1 MRTSKYFNVKNVELV
16 VETGIKDDK
25 FKESNLKSV
34 IEEVMSLVEKLQD
47 TEEYNKDIYY
57 LSNKE
62 HALIMLKEINDR
74 IKE

>member
-1 MRTSKYFNVKNVELV
+1 MRTSKYFNIKNADLMVQ
-16 VETGIKDDK
+16 TGIKNDK
-25 FKESNLKSV
+25 FKEATLKSA

-47 TEEYNKDIYY
+47 TEEYDKDIYY

-62 HALIMLKEINDR
+62 HALIILKEINDR

>member
-1 MRTSKYFNVKNVELV
+1 MRTSKYFNIKNVDLMV
-16 VETGIKDDK
+16 QTGIKNDK
-25 FKESNLKSV
+25 FKDTTLKSA

-47 TEEYNKDIYY
+47 TEEYDNDTYY

-62 HALIMLKEINDR
+62 HALIILKEINDR

>member
-1 MRTSKYFNVKNVELV
+1 MRTSKYFNIKNVDLMV
-16 VETGIKDDK
+16 QTGIKNDK
-25 FKESNLKSV
+25 FKDATLKSA

-47 TEEYNKDIYY
+47 TEEYDKDIYY

-62 HALIMLKEINDR
+62 RVLIMLKEINDR

>member
-25 FKESNLKSV
+25 FKEANLKSV
-34 IEEVMSLVEKLQD
+34 IEEVMSLVLKLQD
-47 TEEYNKDIYY
+47 TEEYDKDTYY

-62 HALIMLKEINDR
+62 RALIMLKEIDDR

>member
-1 MRTSKYFNVKNVELV
+1 MRTSKYFNIKNVDLIV
-16 VETGIKDDK
+16 QTGIKNDN
-25 FKESNLKSV
+25 FKDTTLKSA

-47 TEEYNKDIYY
+47 TEEYDKDIYY

-62 HALIMLKEINDR
+62 RALIMLKEINDR

>member
-1 MRTSKYFNVKNVELV
+1 MRTSKYFKIKNVDLMV
-16 VETGIKDDK
+16 QTGIKNDN
-25 FKESNLKSV
+25 FKDATLKSA

-47 TEEYNKDIYY
+47 TEEYDKDIYY

-62 HALIMLKEINDR
+62 RALIILKEINDS

>member
-1 MRTSKYFNVKNVELV
+1 MRTSKYFNIKNVDLM
-16 VETGIKDDK
+16 VETGIKNDK
-25 FKESNLKSV
+25 FKEATLKSV

-57 LSNKE
+57 LSNKK

>member
-1 MRTSKYFNVKNVELV
+1 MRTSKYFNIKNVDLMV
-16 VETGIKDDK
+16 QTGIKNDK
-25 FKESNLKSV
+25 FKDATLKSA

-47 TEEYNKDIYY
+47 TEEYDKDIYY

-62 HALIMLKEINDR
+62 RALIMLKEINDR

>member
-25 FKESNLKSV
+25 FKEAKLKSV

-47 TEEYNKDIYY
+47 TEEYDKDVYY

-62 HALIMLKEINDR
+62 HALLMLKEINDR

>member
-16 VETGIKDDK
+16 VETGIKEDK
-25 FKESNLKSV
+25 FKEATLKSV
-34 IEEVMSLVEKLQD
+34 IEEAMSLVLKLQD
-47 TEEYNKDIYY
+47 TEEYDKDIYY

-62 HALIMLKEINDR
+62 RALIMLKEIDDR

>member
-1 MRTSKYFNVKNVELV
+1 MRTSKYFNVKNVDLML
-16 VETGIKDDK
+16 ETGIKNDK
-25 FKESNLKSV
+25 FKEATLKSV

-47 TEEYNKDIYY
+47 TEEYDKDVYY

-62 HALIMLKEINDR
+62 RALIMLKGINDK